1 MRLSASLHRTVLVDG
16 SPEPVRALRN
26 MLTSFLKDRAGPE
39 DVVRAV
45 VLAFSEALD
54 NAVEHGMPGRGTLHV
69 WLRYSPHFVLVSLLD
84 QGSDKVPLGRPVLP
98 DASSERG
105 RGFRLM
111 NQMMD
116 YVRVRSYPT
125 GGTRV
130 SMLRRLD
137 GGHRHA

>member
-1 MRLSASLHRTVLVDG
+1 MNVSASLHRTVLVDG

-26 MLTSFLKDRAGPE
+26 MLASFLKDRAVPE

-54 NAVEHGMPGRGTLHV
+54 NAVEHGTSGHGTLRV
-69 WLRYSPHFVLVSLLD
+69 WLRYSPNFILVSLLD
-84 QGSDKVPLGRPVLP
+84 QGSDKVPLGKPVAP
-98 DASSERG
+98 DLNSERG
-105 RGFRLM
+105 RGFQLM
-111 NQMMD
+111 NRMMD
-116 YVRVRSYPT
+116 YVRVRSYPA

-137 GGHRHA
+137 GGRRSA

>member
-1 MRLSASLHRTVLVDG
+1 MRLSASLHRTVLMDG

-26 MLTSFLKDRAGPE
+26 MLTSFLKDRAVPDE
-39 DVVRAV
+39 VVRAV
-45 VLAFSEALD
+45 VLAFGEALD
-54 NAVEHGMPGRGTLHV
+54 NAVEHGMSGRGTLHV
-69 WLRYSPHFVLVSLLD
+69 WLRYSPNFILVSLLD

-105 RGFRLM
+105 RGFQLM
-111 NQMMD
+111 NRLMD

-130 SMLRRLD
+130 SMLRRLN
-137 GGHRHA
+137 GAHRPA